1 MENSPGHDAVPG
13 AAVLC
18 LPSTETS
25 SLFQKCF
32 VSFQRTL
39 GFEANPHP
47 GGETLL
53 QSGLV
58 GHSPGPFHRDHPV
71 LSWSSQIN

>member
-1 MENSPGHDAVPG
+1 MVNSPGHDAVPG

-53 QSGLV
+53 LLGGLV
-58 GHSPGPFHRDHPV
+58 GHRDHPV
-71 LSWSSQIN
+71 LSWSSQAN